1 MSAEAVRR
9 PGPAPRA
16 EAGPTDLTSDDTPA
30 PAPGQA
36 LVGGPQAPGTAD
48 EPGRLDPPG
57 PLSGL
62 ASLDSPS
69 PPEGPAPRGSLNSLN
84 ALNAPSSLDSLG
96 PLDPLGALG
105 LPAVELRHLRGFVA
119 VAEERNF
126 THAAHRLGVGQ
137 PALTRTVRGLEEAVG
152 ATLLERSTRRVA
164 LTDAGR
170 RLYAEL
176 AVLLPRLGDAL
187 RAPCRHATLRLGF
200 TSLLP
205 VACAALHTAFESATG
220 ARIRLVRRDA
230 PLAGLDTGD
239 CDVAVLRGDA
249 PPDTIRSRVV
259 AHEARVAAVARSA
272 AGAAGAL
279 ARRRVLDWH
288 ELAGLP
294 LVVNT
299 VTGTT
304 RPELWPA
311 AHRPVLACT
320 SGNFDEWLE
329 AVAAG
334 HGIGVAPESVA
345 QRHTHP
351 GIRFVRLKN
360 APPVAVRLAVP
371 ARGAHPLAA
380 QYYALTSANWPA
392 AAGHCATDR

>member
-1 MSAEAVRR
+1 MSVEAERDQGA
-9 PGPAPRA
+9 
-16 EAGPTDLTSDDTPA
+16 
-30 PAPGQA
+30 
-36 LVGGPQAPGTAD
+36 APGT
-48 EPGRLDPPG
+48 
-57 PLSGL
+57 
-62 ASLDSPS
+62 
-69 PPEGPAPRGSLNSLN
+69 EGPT
-84 ALNAPSSLDSLG
+84 G
-96 PLDPLGALG
+96 PLG
-105 LPAVELRHLRGFVA
+105 LPDVELRHLRGFMA
-119 VAEERNF
+119 VADERNF
-126 THAAHRLGVGQ
+126 THAAHRLGIGQ
-137 PALTRTVRGLEEAVG
+137 PALTRTVRALEEAVG
-152 ATLLERSTRRVA
+152 ARLLERSTRHVA
-164 LTDAGR
+164 LTEAGQ
-170 RLYAEL
+170 RLHAEL
-176 AVLLPRLGDAL
+176 AVLLPRLGEAL

-205 VACAALHTAFESATG
+205 VACAGLNAAFESATG
-220 ARIRLVRRDA
+220 ARVRLVRRDA

-239 CDVAVLRGDA
+239 CDVAVLRGEVPSDA
-249 PPDTIRSRVV
+249 VHSRVV

-272 AGAAGAL
+272 AGAAASV

-288 ELAGLP
+288 ELAHLP

-311 AHRPVLACT
+311 AQRPALACT

-345 QRHTHP
+345 RRHTHP

-360 APPVAVRLAVP
+360 APAIAVRVAVP

-380 QYYALTSANWPA
+380 QYYTMAGAHWPA
-392 AAGHCATDR
+392 SP